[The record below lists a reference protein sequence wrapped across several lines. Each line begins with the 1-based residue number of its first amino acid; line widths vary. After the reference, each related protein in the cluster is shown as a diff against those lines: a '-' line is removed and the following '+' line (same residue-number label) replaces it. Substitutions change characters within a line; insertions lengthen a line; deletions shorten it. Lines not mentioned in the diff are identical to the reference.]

1 MLVAAKISVI
11 GTDTG
16 DGIAAAIDGAE
27 ERIRSAVPEATH
39 IYLEPDIFRDVEPS
53 RADPE
58 PSATG

>member
-1 MLVAAKISVI
+1 VT